1 MFTYEKN
8 VLKLYNYRV
17 LVHLDKEEIDV
28 LYAKSMVHIKGK
40 ELCVT
45 YFAKEE
51 IHIEG
56 HIEKIE
62 MENHHDKK

>member
-8 VLKLYNYRV
+8 VLKLYQYRV

-28 LYAKSMVHIKGK
+28 LYSKALVHIKGK
-40 ELCVT
+40 ELHVT

-56 HIEKIE
+56 QIEAIE
-62 MENHHDKK
+62 LENHHDKK

>member
-8 VLKLYNYRV
+8 VLKLYQYRV

-28 LYAKSMVHIKGK
+28 LYLKTMLRIKGK
-40 ELCVT
+40 ELHVN

-56 HIEKIE
+56 QIKAIE

>member
-1 MFTYEKN
+1 M
-8 VLKLYNYRV
+8 
-17 LVHLDKEEIDV
+17 HLDKEEIDV
-28 LYAKSMVHIKGK
+28 LYLKTMLRIKGK
-40 ELCVT
+40 ELHVT

-56 HIEKIE
+56 QIKAIE